1 MEKKMFSTEV
11 GKVIISSCIIC
22 SANARKYFEKILQK
36 LTFMKYFEKV
46 AAEFLSVVLDKVC
59 L

>member
-11 GKVIISSCIIC
+11 GKVIISSYIIC

-36 LTFMKYFEKV
+36 LTFKKYFEKV
-46 AAEFLSVVLDKVC
+46 AAEFLSLVLDKVC